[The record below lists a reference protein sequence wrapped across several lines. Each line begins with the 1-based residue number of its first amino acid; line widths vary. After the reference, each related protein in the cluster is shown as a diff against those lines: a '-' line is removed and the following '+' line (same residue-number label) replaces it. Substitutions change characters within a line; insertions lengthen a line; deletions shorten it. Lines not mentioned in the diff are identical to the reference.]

1 MKEWIAFL
9 TENTIVINGLA
20 LLVIAI
26 GTIEMGLTCL
36 RAGFRPL
43 GDRAGRPK
51 RLFALCTLADSGP
64 DAPACDR
71 HYRIGALRVGRISA
85 GWAAIAVIRTFLN
98 YFLERDIRGAC
109 ATEPQGTA
117 EGSPPEAGVIPRR

>member
-9 TENTIVINGLA
+9 TENTIVVINGLA

-26 GTIEMGLTCL
+26 GTIEMGPDVPA
-36 RAGFRPL
+36 RGFRPL

-51 RLFALCTLADSGP
+51 PLFALCTLADTGP

-71 HYRIGALRVGRISA
+71 HCRIGALRVGRISA
-85 GWAAIAVIRTFLN
+85 GWRRSRSC
-98 YFLERDIRGAC
+98 ER
-109 ATEPQGTA
+109 
-117 EGSPPEAGVIPRR
+117 S